1 MDLSRYSAAHFD
13 RGASR
18 IREALWQVVSFSF
31 FRLPCPLP
39 SAFRVALLRAFGA
52 RIGDYAVVRAGVNI
66 TFPWRLEMGDHV
78 WIGEEVTILSLAR
91 VKLGSHVCISQKAF
105 LCTGSHDFRKETF
118 DLQTRPITV
127 GDHVWI
133 AAQTF
138 IAPGVKIGEGC
149 LICAGSVVTKDVPQR
164 SIIRGNPASVVRTL
178 GMTSQIPHAENS

>member
-1 MDLSRYSAAHFD
+1 MDLSRYSVAHFD

-18 IREALWQVVSFSF
+18 LREMLWQVVSFPF

-39 SAFRVALLRAFGA
+39 SAVRVALLRAFGA
-52 RIGDYAVVRAGVNI
+52 RIGNYAVVRAGVNI

-91 VKLGSHVCISQKAF
+91 VTLGSHVCISQKAF
-105 LCTGSHDFRKETF
+105 LCTGSHDFSKETF

-138 IAPGVKIGEGC
+138 VAPGVKIGQGSM
-149 LICAGSVVTKDVPQR
+149 ICAGSVVIESVPQR
-164 SIIRGNPASVVRTL
+164 SIIRGNPATVVQILDTTSRNPRTD
-178 GMTSQIPHAENS
+178 NS